1 MSRPYAFPEGPTR
14 RAERSTS
21 MPPPEPRSS
30 TVSPASSWASAVG
43 LPQPSE
49 AAVALLGRHPVSVAE
64 ERLEVMGWP
73 SRPDA
78 LPQEALPPAATVS
91 AALPYLSFTICL
103 MSASLMTASS
113 RRAAGRPATLATL
126 GQLESQ
132 GLLGHGGLV
141 LEIVVEVVHLPLHA
155 VGILDPELVLVGV
168 AAVDAHL
175 FAHGQACR
183 LDAGEVVH
191 DRAHR
196 VHLNADV
203 IHRALGRVCAFRE
216 GEVDGSPVGQELHV
230 ARLRLDGPRA
240 EEALVE
246 VTALAEIR
254 YVQVQVDLCAHEGLL
269 QQQAV
274 SRRARVVAV
283 SRCTE

>member
-1 MSRPYAFPEGPTR
+1 
-14 RAERSTS
+14 
-21 MPPPEPRSS
+21 
-30 TVSPASSWASAVG
+30 
-43 LPQPSE
+43 
-49 AAVALLGRHPVSVAE
+49 
-64 ERLEVMGWP
+64 MGWP

-141 LEIVVEVVHLPLHA
+141 HEIVVEVVHLPLHA

-196 VHLNADV
+196 SEEHTSELQS
-203 IHRALGRVCAFRE
+203 LTKLVC
-216 GEVDGSPVGQELHV
+216 
-230 ARLRLDGPRA
+230 RLLL
-240 EEALVE
+240 EKKK
-246 VTALAEIR
+246 IR
-254 YVQVQVDLCAHEGLL
+254 NI
-269 QQQAV
+269 
-274 SRRARVVAV
+274 
-283 SRCTE
+283 